1 MAINFEAANMAGY
14 NNPKIEVFKAAL
26 AADGQTLA
34 QYPNKA
40 TIMAAISRGSIPFIL
55 LNNSVTGQQCLLI
68 LHDMVA
74 VEDSSAIDFTAASA
88 TAGDH
93 TIVYPPEPDGVPQYV
108 AKQ

>member
-40 TIMAAISRGSIPFIL
+40 AIIAAINRGSLPFIL
-55 LNNSVTGQQCLLI
+55 LKMTTGTGCVLP
-68 LHDMVA
+68 LHSWTPTPV
-74 VEDSSAIDFTAASA
+74 
-88 TAGDH
+88 GDH
-93 TIVYPPEPDGVPQYV
+93 IIFCVASSIAGEYVIQYGPDSEPPVFQSGS
-108 AKQ
+108 

>member
-40 TIMAAISRGSIPFIL
+40 AIIAAINRGSLPFIL
-55 LNNSVTGQQCLLI
+55 LK
-68 LHDMVA
+68 MP
-74 VEDSSAIDFTAASA
+74 
-88 TAGDH
+88 TAGAVCVLPFHSWASTEGGDQ
-93 TIVYPPEPDGVPQYV
+93 IVFCLASSTVGEYVIQYPPGSEPPVFQTGS
-108 AKQ
+108 